1 MSADLD
7 ALAESAR
14 NRGLKLVRSRV
25 RSPTKRRF
33 GKVGLTDAK
42 GEAVFGMDDK
52 GPTAKPEEV
61 EAYLRDLGS
70 SDWSASLGSAEATRA
85 RKKAKAKPKPKP
97 APPPPKPAVRTAKPG
112 DVAVL
117 VDLITSLG
125 AKVDEKGV
133 RKRLAALARSSAPPL
148 VATLDKAVVGL
159 AGLHVMPTLHRERPV
174 GRINV
179 MVIAEDH
186 RGRGLGRLLVEA
198 AEAKLSALGCELI
211 EITSNDSLTK
221 AHDFYRHLG
230 YQRTSTRFAKEL

>member
-14 NRGLKLVRSRV
+14 NRRLKLVRSRV

-33 GKVGLTDAK
+33 GKVGLTDPSGK
-42 GEAVFGMDDK
+42 PVFGMDEK
-52 GPTAKPEEV
+52 GPAAKPEEV

-70 SDWSASLGSAEATRA
+70 SDWSASLGSAAATRA
-85 RKKAKAKPKPKP
+85 RKKAKAEPKPKP
-97 APPPPKPAVRTAKPG
+97 APPPKPGVRAAKPA
-112 DVAVL
+112 DVPAL
-117 VDLITSLG
+117 TELINSLG

-148 VATLDKAVVGL
+148 VAILGKAVVGL
-159 AGLHVMPTLHRERPV
+159 AGLHVMPTLHREKPV

-179 MVIAEDH
+179 LVVAKDH
-186 RGRGLGRLLVEA
+186 RGQGLGRLLVET
-198 AEAKLSALGCELI
+198 AETKLRALGCGLI
-211 EITSNDSLTK
+211 EITSNDSLAK
-221 AHDFYRHLG
+221 AHDFYCHLG